1 MIDNNEDL
9 TGNEPSM
16 ADTSDDMDY
25 EALKQALAEEK
36 EKTKTYLA
44 NWQRAEADFS
54 NYKKRTEQE
63 KEEIGHY
70 AKSMLILNLLPII
83 DDLDRA
89 FSSIPHKL
97 EKLDWID
104 GIRLI
109 QRKLKGILEGQGL
122 SEIQCLGECF
132 DPCFHEAV
140 AHLEG
145 DEGKVIEE
153 VQKGYEFNDKVLRP
167 SKVVVGK
174 GTDKGEA
181 EENQEEPPE
190 NKQ

>member
-1 MIDNNEDL
+1 MSDSNEDL
-9 TGNEPSM
+9 IESESSV
-16 ADTSDDMDY
+16 ADTSEDMDY

-36 EKTKTYLA
+36 EKAETYLA

-54 NYKKRTEQE
+54 NYKKRTDQE
-63 KEEIGHY
+63 KQEMSNF
-70 AKSMLILNLLPII
+70 ANSVLILNLLPII

-89 FSSIPHKL
+89 FSSIPPKL
-97 EKLDWID
+97 EKLDWVD

-122 SEIQCLGECF
+122 SEIECLGKCF

-145 DEGKVIEE
+145 DEGQVIEE
-153 VQKGYEFNDKVLRP
+153 VQKGYEFKDKVLRP

-174 GTDKGEA
+174 GADKESVK
-181 EENQEEPPE
+181 ED
-190 NKQ
+190 